1 MNKNEEQRIDVH
13 EHTTDIPCKACAS
26 RKRRRS
32 IDNEQDIHPVAPI
45 ATTSAIATDA
55 AAVAATTSST
65 TASSSSS
72 TSSSASSASSSSSS
86 MHDLMPERKR
96 QRASVASH
104 EAIVSSVKTIIS
116 SLGENVEREGLQ
128 KTPARV
134 AKALQFFTS
143 GYDQKLED
151 LVNDAVFSEDHHEMV
166 VVKGIDVYS
175 MCEHHMV
182 PFFGKVHIGYIP
194 REKIIGLS
202 KLARIVDMFA
212 RRLQVQE
219 RLTKQIA
226 SAINQVLDPLGV
238 CVVVECAHMCMVMR
252 GVQKTAA
259 STTTS
264 SVLGVFQQD
273 PRTRSEFFSHI
284 QANRFKFG

>member
-1 MNKNEEQRIDVH
+1 L
-13 EHTTDIPCKACAS
+13 
-26 RKRRRS
+26 
-32 IDNEQDIHPVAPI
+32 
-45 ATTSAIATDA
+45 
-55 AAVAATTSST
+55 SS
-65 TASSSSS
+65 
-72 TSSSASSASSSSSS
+72 
-86 MHDLMPERKR
+86 ERKR
-96 QRASVASH
+96 HRGAASTH
-104 EAIVSSVKTIIS
+104 EALVGSVKTIID
-116 SLGENVEREGLQ
+116 SLGENVNREGLQ
-128 KTPARV
+128 KTPERV

-143 GYDQKLED
+143 GYDLKLED
-151 LVNDAVFSEDHHEMV
+151 IVNGAIFSEDHHEMV

-226 SAINQVLDPLGV
+226 SAVNEVLNPLGV

>member
-1 MNKNEEQRIDVH
+1 MAPNRKRHRNAAATHEVLVNSVKVAIECLGEDVH
-13 EHTTDIPCKACAS
+13 
-26 RKRRRS
+26 
-32 IDNEQDIHPVAPI
+32 
-45 ATTSAIATDA
+45 
-55 AAVAATTSST
+55 
-65 TASSSSS
+65 
-72 TSSSASSASSSSSS
+72 
-86 MHDLMPERKR
+86 
-96 QRASVASH
+96 
-104 EAIVSSVKTIIS
+104 
-116 SLGENVEREGLQ
+116 REGLE
-128 KTPARV
+128 KTPERV

-143 GYDQKLED
+143 GYDQNLNEI
-151 LVNDAVFSEDHHEMV
+151 VNDAVFSEDHHEMV

-175 MCEHHMV
+175 MCEHHIV

-226 SAINQVLDPLGV
+226 SAVNEVLNPLGV

-284 QANRFKFG
+284 QGNRFKFG

>member
-1 MNKNEEQRIDVH
+1 MVN
-13 EHTTDIPCKACAS
+13 
-26 RKRRRS
+26 
-32 IDNEQDIHPVAPI
+32 
-45 ATTSAIATDA
+45 
-55 AAVAATTSST
+55 
-65 TASSSSS
+65 
-72 TSSSASSASSSSSS
+72 
-86 MHDLMPERKR
+86 
-96 QRASVASH
+96 
-104 EAIVSSVKTIIS
+104 SVKTILS
-116 SLGENVEREGLQ
+116 GLGEDVNREGLQ
-128 KTPARV
+128 KTPERV

-143 GYDQKLED
+143 GYDQNLTEI
-151 LVNDAVFSEDHHEMV
+151 VNGAIFSEDHHEMV
-166 VVKGIDVYS
+166 IVKGIDVYS

-194 REKIIGLS
+194 KNKIIGLS

-226 SAINQVLDPLGV
+226 SAIHEVLDPLGV
-238 CVVVECAHMCMVMR
+238 CVVIECAHMCMVMR

-273 PRTRSEFFSHI
+273 PRTRAEFFSHI
-284 QANRFKFG
+284 AGARANF